1 MFDVIEQ
8 VSEKLC
14 DIGRHAAAGEL
25 HESVDDTQGAIRV
38 FCKGR
43 LFDRARQL
51 AKGNPT
57 FISFIEQQERTH
69 FVETDTPV
77 SLGSLF
83 RGRGKRHHEAIF
95 SGAGCVRGLARTS
108 CQ

>member
-77 SLGSLF
+77 S
-83 RGRGKRHHEAIF
+83 
-95 SGAGCVRGLARTS
+95 GLSDVMGWGWGWHPAMLPYTW
-108 CQ
+108 Q